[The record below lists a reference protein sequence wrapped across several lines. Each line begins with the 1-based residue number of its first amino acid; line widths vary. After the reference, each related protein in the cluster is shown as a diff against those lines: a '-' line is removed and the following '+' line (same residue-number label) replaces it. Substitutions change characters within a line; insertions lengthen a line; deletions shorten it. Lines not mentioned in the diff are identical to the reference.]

1 MVLKHIIKMAIST
14 QCVFLLLVAAVVV
27 DFYFYVKIFFIDGQ
41 FVKCPL
47 LVMNVDVNKIEFFLF
62 WTTVIFCSLPI
73 KSIFFKTFIN
83 IFGLAFAI
91 F

>member
-14 QCVFLLLVAAVVV
+14 KCVFLLLVAAVVV

-41 FVKCPL
+41 FDRCPL
-47 LVMNVDVNKIEFFLF
+47 LVMNVDINKIEFFLF
-62 WTTVIFCSLPI
+62 WTTVILCSLPV
-73 KSIFFKTFIN
+73 KSTLVKTFIN
-83 IFGLAFAI
+83 IFGLAFTT